1 MNINNLYILYM
12 FCESPNA
19 SPQNFVYSGL
29 SELNNFLNEFSII
42 FNPNQNQSFNY
53 KVEIVGILQQQD
65 GNIKY
70 KSRDQF
76 NELKQISQNQ
86 DILALQK

>member
-1 MNINNLYILYM
+1 M

-29 SELNNFLNEFSII
+29 AELQFLLNEFSIV
-42 FNPNQNQSFNY
+42 FNPNNSESFNF
-53 KVEIVGILQQQD
+53 KVEFVGFLQQQD

-76 NELKQISQNQ
+76 NEIKQISDHP
-86 DILALQK
+86 DILVLQE

>member
-29 SELNNFLNEFSII
+29 PELQSLLN
-42 FNPNQNQSFNY
+42 
-53 KVEIVGILQQQD
+53 
-65 GNIKY
+65 
-70 KSRDQF
+70 
-76 NELKQISQNQ
+76 
-86 DILALQK
+86 